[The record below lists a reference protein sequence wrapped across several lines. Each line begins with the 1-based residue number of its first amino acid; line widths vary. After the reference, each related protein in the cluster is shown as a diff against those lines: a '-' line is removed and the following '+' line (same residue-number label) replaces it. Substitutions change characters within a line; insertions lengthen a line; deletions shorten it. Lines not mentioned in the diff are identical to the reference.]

1 MKKTNVHS
9 RTDPHKC
16 DITGNSKSAIT
27 EWFEFVEGSLG
38 SSCSAMVV
46 EVVVHGSRGSSGT
59 RSFLKRYLVHPRF
72 PEVTVVEL
80 ADPSGYLVVLFLR
93 R

>member
-1 MKKTNVHS
+1 MHS
-9 RTDPHKC
+9 GW
-16 DITGNSKSAIT
+16 I
-27 EWFEFVEGSLG
+27 EFIEESIR
-38 SSCSAMVV
+38 SRDVV
-46 EVVVHGSRGSSGT
+46 EVVVHGSRGT

-80 ADPSGYLVVLFLR
+80 ADPSGYLVVLLLR